1 VIVLDTH
8 AWVWWAGEDKRLS
21 SPARTVINEADSIGV
36 CAISCWEVVL
46 LVRKGR
52 LALSYDVRTRI
63 RSALALERVEALPL
77 TTDIALEAALIG
89 VEKLAGDAADRM
101 IYATA
106 RSLAAPLVTKDQRI
120 RRFDPALTVW

>member
-1 VIVLDTH
+1 
-8 AWVWWAGEDKRLS
+8 
-21 SPARTVINEADSIGV
+21 V

-46 LVRKGR
+46 LVRNRR
-52 LALSYDVRTRI
+52 LALSYDLRTWI

-77 TTDIALEAALIG
+77 TTDVALEAALLG
-89 VEKLAGDAADRM
+89 AEELTGDLADRM

-120 RRFDPALTVW
+120 RRFDPLLTVW